1 VPLRIINLFAE
12 NIKRLKAVDISPKGD
27 TVIISG
33 KNEAGKSSVLDS
45 FWLALEWAKA
55 NKLSPRPIR
64 DGEDHAMVVVDMGDY
79 RVTRQFRLNG
89 DEEVTTRLTV
99 ERANGDTVKSPQTL
113 IDSFIG
119 SLSFDPLE
127 FMRKTPKEQREMLA
141 EVSKLNLVELD
152 AQHKTLYDERADL
165 NREVKVLNAH
175 MSNIAP
181 PSDSES
187 ADEIKVDDLLAESA
201 KLRTE
206 KDATS
211 DHIGVVAGL
220 EEKVERLEK
229 QLVEA
234 LNDLG
239 AAKLRAKSYR
249 PVVDITDDMRKADD
263 KIRSLG
269 DLNKRAKDIKFYNDT
284 TEKVNKIQNRLTE
297 IESGIN
303 EIKTAR
309 ETAIAEAEL
318 PIDGLVIGD
327 DGVTFKG
334 QPLSQLS
341 TSQQIKISMVLA
353 MAANP
358 ELRVIR
364 IKDGSLLD
372 KENLV
377 LIDEI
382 AKGGDFQVW
391 IECVDDSGKM
401 GFYIEDGTVA
411 AVNECIT

>member
-1 VPLRIINLFAE
+1 MEIRVSLRIINLFAE
-12 NIKRLKAVDISPKGD
+12 NIKRLKAVDISPKGS

-33 KNEAGKSSVLDS
+33 KNEQGKSSVLDS
-45 FWLALEWAKA
+45 FWLALKWSVASKI
-55 NKLSPRPIR
+55 NPMPIR
-64 DGEDHAMVVVDMGDY
+64 DGTDHAMIIVDMGDY

-89 DEEVTTRLTV
+89 EEEVTTRLTV
-99 ERANGDTVKSPQTL
+99 ERANGDTVKSPQAL

-141 EVSKLNLVELD
+141 EISKLNLVELD
-152 AQHKTLYDERADL
+152 AKHQALYTERTDL
-165 NREVKVLNAH
+165 HREAKALTANI
-175 MSNIAP
+175 SNIAP
-181 PSDSES
+181 PTDASLGEVDT
-187 ADEIKVDDLLAESA
+187 AALLDELNNLKRDLAESDRKTIDRTDLSNRINTLKTELDRLQA
-201 KLRTE
+201 LYDTTSPVDSSPLRSRIAE
-206 KDATS
+206 
-211 DHIGVVAGL
+211 I
-220 EEKVERLEK
+220 E
-229 QLVEA
+229 
-234 LNDLG
+234 
-239 AAKLRAKSYR
+239 
-249 PVVDITDDMRKADD
+249 D
-263 KIRSLG
+263 KIR
-269 DLNKRAKDIKFYNDT
+269 RAGEINARVREIKTYNDIT
-284 TEKVNKIQNRLTE
+284 TKINTIQNRVSE
-297 IESGIN
+297 IESGLNAIQM
-303 EIKTAR
+303 ER
-309 ETAIAEAEL
+309 QTAIEKSEL
-318 PIDGLVIGD
+318 PIDGLRIGD
-327 DGVTFKG
+327 EGVTFKD

-382 AKGGDFQVW
+382 AKDGDFQVW

-411 AVNECIT
+411 AVNECII